1 MKTRNSQRQSQ
12 REDLSVTCQEVLTI
26 ISQKSHTLYI
36 NYFQALFQNV
46 SMSDFPLYS
55 SAQTPRKKRGPISK
69 KHKYTTINLKKHKSS
84 KQFICYEDR
93 DLNIPEKY
101 QSMLQKHKSDDD
113 RESDSEQIKH
123 AINYLYKDLLQC
135 IEREKN

>member
-1 MKTRNSQRQSQ
+1 MKTRNSQRQYQ
-12 REDLSVTCQEVLTI
+12 REDLSVTCQENL
-26 ISQKSHTLYI
+26 
-36 NYFQALFQNV
+36 
-46 SMSDFPLYS
+46 SMSEFPLNS
-55 SAQTPRKKRGPISK
+55 SAQTPRKKRGPICK

-113 RESDSEQIKH
+113 RDSDDEQIKH